1 MTLKAYINNAWV
13 DLSDYIDYSA
23 DCQVTTRIDDAFASA
38 SIKLWFDRSTPI
50 PPYTP
55 FKIDGEYFVGGS
67 KVSEYLTENNLYIHD
82 LELFEASAILNCFIV
97 GVKVY
102 SKESPTWSSDIKKF
116 LSLCRI
122 TERMY
127 YGFWFN
133 VGVSGGQ
140 TNETY
145 LNGKITTSKTYT
157 FNATA
162 TLFDCLNEICVENGK
177 KLRVLFDD
185 SNPYVMWIRL
195 VDIYTGVT
203 YTPAKADILSKQ
215 SSQDAENYGK
225 YLETFASNVVDRTTV
240 TKIDY
245 LEPKADDA
253 LLNGDT
259 AKIYLPTPIENIV
272 DFGIISRPYKDGTVQ
287 FVHLDYWF
295 TSSTLPAG
303 TYTYGTLATT
313 YQCVV
318 NGQTIYFFDYIYEN
332 VLKYK
337 FTLQSKATFY
347 AGVNVTIDWT
357 QFVSGRM
364 VATIPGNY
372 SGKFS
377 KNLGILEKTQW
388 DLLTPQEQARTAF
401 YTIGSNVIEN
411 LYGSYKKDIWNALIG
426 QATGNYLEYNQFGVD
441 YLTLDDKTLH
451 IDYYYHIYDL
461 NDESNPLKWAYYCW
475 YNPITNPYIRDSKE
489 TTPINESAFRE
500 YSRSYG
506 NSANYID
513 FDKLMPNMHIS
524 NETLGKVEK
533 VIEVDRT
540 NANVMI
546 EAGSKCILDNASW
559 YISSSIYNYKVDKIT
574 AILTLVDNY
583 NKKAEAIGVDSQQE
597 STANPLK
604 GITERSIYIERT
616 TNDTIESLLS
626 QDLYLR
632 CTFYD
637 TSGNLITNIDEDN
650 NTFSILYIRVS
661 KQAYGD
667 KLLLYC
673 RMLDQILF
681 DFGRSNLIN
690 NSYYEQIPYKYTS
703 PNAECGYVMIDLGYM
718 DYVINNDND
727 PILLPKGTNG
737 TFTSIMYLGY
747 NQIDK
752 DAREKLTFS
761 IMIKHVDS

>member
-23 DCQVTTRIDDAFASA
+23 DCQVTTRIDDVFASA
-38 SIKLWFDRSTPI
+38 KIKLWFDRSTPI

-133 VGVSGGQ
+133 IGISGGQ

-145 LNGKITTSKTYT
+145 LTDKITTSKTYT

-185 SNPYVMWIRL
+185 ANPYVMWIRL
-195 VDIYTGVT
+195 VNIYTGIT
-203 YTPAKADILSKQ
+203 YTPAKADILSNQ
-215 SSQDAENYGK
+215 ASQEAENYGK

-245 LEPKADDA
+245 LEPKADDV
-253 LLNGDT
+253 LLTEDT

-272 DFGIISRPYKDGTVQ
+272 DFGIISKAYKNGTVY
-287 FVHLDYWF
+287 FTHLEYWF
-295 TSSTLPAG
+295 NSSTLPSG
-303 TYTYGTLATT
+303 TYTYETLATT

-318 NGQTIYFFDYIYEN
+318 GGQTIYFFDYLYEN
-332 VLKYK
+332 CLKYK
-337 FTLQSKATFY
+337 FTLKSKATFY
-347 AGVNVTIDWT
+347 STISVTIDWSDP
-357 QFVSGRM
+357 SGKM
-364 VATIPGNY
+364 SATIPGNFFGKY
-372 SGKFS
+372 SKKIG
-377 KNLGILEKTQW
+377 LYEKTQW
-388 DLLTPQEQARTAF
+388 DLLTPQQQARTAF

-411 LYGSYKKDIWNALIG
+411 LNGSYKKDIWNTLIG
-426 QATGNYLEYNQFGVD
+426 NSAGNFLEYTTFGYD
-441 YLTLDDKTLH
+441 ILRIDNYMLQITYL
-451 IDYYYHIYDL
+451 YSL
-461 NDESNPLKWAYYCW
+461 NGGFGGDAYPLKWAYYCW
-475 YNPITNPYIRDSKE
+475 YNPITSPYIRDSKE
-489 TTPINESAFRE
+489 TTPINESTFRE

-513 FDKLMPNMHIS
+513 FDKLMPNMHTS

-540 NANVMI
+540 NANVKI
-546 EAGSKCILDNASW
+546 EAGSKCILDNTSW
-559 YISSSIYNYKVDKIT
+559 YISSSIYNYKVDKVT
-574 AILTLVDNY
+574 VILTLVDNY

-616 TNDTIESLLS
+616 TNDTIESLLN

-637 TSGNLITNIDEDN
+637 TAGNLITNIDEDN
-650 NTFSILYIRVS
+650 NTFSILYTRVS

-703 PNAECGYVMIDLGYM
+703 LNAECGYVMIDLGYM
-718 DYVINNDND
+718 DYVINNAND

-737 TFTSIMYLGY
+737 TFTSLMYLGY